1 MTAKNLT
8 TLRLLRS
15 LIGLIVS
22 YIKGF
27 EKDNMDMAD
36 IVEKL
41 KSCISTIANFLF
53 KPVLEENSIFPD
65 TSSTFSFV
73 SKYFNNQ
80 IDHKSIID
88 KFQKYKRND
97 E

>member
-1 MTAKNLT
+1 MTANNLT

-22 YIKGF
+22 YVEGF
-27 EKDNMDMAD
+27 EKDNMNLAD

-41 KSCISTIANFLF
+41 KNCVSTIANFLF

-73 SKYFNNQ
+73 SKNFNNW
-80 IDHKSIID
+80 IDDKSIID
-88 KFQKYKRND
+88 NFQKYKRND

>member
-1 MTAKNLT
+1 
-8 TLRLLRS
+8 
-15 LIGLIVS
+15 
-22 YIKGF
+22 
-27 EKDNMDMAD
+27 MDLAD
-36 IVEKL
+36 TVEML
-41 KSCISTIANFLF
+41 KSCVSIIANFLF
-53 KPVLEENSIFPD
+53 KPVLEENSVFPD

-80 IDHKSIID
+80 IDDKSIID